1 MHACISESSSRK
13 RKAQTKRV
21 FEEILMKGIFTK
33 EWTGLKEATGVM
45 GEPRI
50 DSSEKLLPL
59 IPKPKGARREF
70 SQKLA
75 CESQG

>member
-1 MHACISESSSRK
+1 
-13 RKAQTKRV
+13 
-21 FEEILMKGIFTK
+21 MKGIFTK

>member
-1 MHACISESSSRK
+1 MHAYISESSSRK
-13 RKAQTKRV
+13 LKAQTKRV

-33 EWTGLKEATGVM
+33 EWTGLREATGVM
-45 GEPRI
+45 EEPRI

-59 IPKPKGARREF
+59 IPKPKEARREF

-75 CESQG
+75 CQSQC